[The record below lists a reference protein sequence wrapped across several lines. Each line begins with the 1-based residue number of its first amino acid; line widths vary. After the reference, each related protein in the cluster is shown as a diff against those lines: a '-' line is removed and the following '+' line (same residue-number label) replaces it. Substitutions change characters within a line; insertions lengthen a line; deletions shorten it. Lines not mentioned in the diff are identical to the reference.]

1 MADFAGTMKEAAFA
15 TSPREFDLSYSTTLE
30 EIFDKLNA
38 RRTAFQM
45 PFQIKGGVAGQ
56 RIVFEKEPNLDVTL
70 WLYLS
75 NGTHI
80 RIQPVISEAKAS
92 VGGVRVDKNSAL
104 RKGVKGATIGLATD
118 RGGYIDAVTDAVRK
132 ILSGEP
138 VADYIPPAVPVGAEP
153 PKSWLTT
160 LLLCIFCGG
169 LGIHRF
175 YVGKIGTG
183 ILFLLTA
190 GVFGIGVI
198 VDLIKIATGK
208 FTDKYGNVISLGER
222 DCSIQRR
229 HQKMVEES
237 PSATL
242 DDKLRAQMGEV
253 AVRAAKA
260 ANYESAG
267 TIEFLLDKSKKF
279 YFMEMNTR
287 IQVEH
292 PVTEMVT
299 GLDLIKEQIFIA
311 AGEKL
316 QWKQKDIHITGHAIE
331 CRLNA
336 ENPAKN
342 FMPCPGKIDYLHLP
356 GGNGVRIDS
365 AIYTG
370 YTIPPNYDSM
380 IAKIIVHGKDRQTAI
395 DKMRSALGE
404 VNIDGI
410 TTNLDYQYDIITHP
424 VFQSGNITTSFIE
437 NYFE

>member
-1 MADFAGTMKEAAFA
+1 MNNLTGSMKDVAFA

-30 EIFDKLNA
+30 EIMEKLNA
-38 RRTAFQM
+38 RRAAFQM

-118 RGGYIDAVTDAVRK
+118 RGGYIDAVADAVQK

-208 FTDKYGNVISLGER
+208 FTDKYGNVI
-222 DCSIQRR
+222 
-229 HQKMVEES
+229 V
-237 PSATL
+237 
-242 DDKLRAQMGEV
+242 
-253 AVRAAKA
+253 
-260 ANYESAG
+260 
-267 TIEFLLDKSKKF
+267 
-279 YFMEMNTR
+279 
-287 IQVEH
+287 
-292 PVTEMVT
+292 
-299 GLDLIKEQIFIA
+299 
-311 AGEKL
+311 
-316 QWKQKDIHITGHAIE
+316 KDT
-331 CRLNA
+331 
-336 ENPAKN
+336 
-342 FMPCPGKIDYLHLP
+342 
-356 GGNGVRIDS
+356 
-365 AIYTG
+365 
-370 YTIPPNYDSM
+370 
-380 IAKIIVHGKDRQTAI
+380 
-395 DKMRSALGE
+395 
-404 VNIDGI
+404 
-410 TTNLDYQYDIITHP
+410 
-424 VFQSGNITTSFIE
+424 
-437 NYFE
+437 

>member
-1 MADFAGTMKEAAFA
+1 MDNLTGSIKDAAFA

-30 EIFDKLNA
+30 EIMEKLNA
-38 RRTAFQM
+38 RKAAFQM

-118 RGGYIDAVTDAVRK
+118 RGGYIDAVADAVQK
-132 ILSGEP
+132 ILNGEP

-208 FTDKYGNVISLGER
+208 FTDKYGNVI
-222 DCSIQRR
+222 
-229 HQKMVEES
+229 V
-237 PSATL
+237 
-242 DDKLRAQMGEV
+242 
-253 AVRAAKA
+253 
-260 ANYESAG
+260 
-267 TIEFLLDKSKKF
+267 
-279 YFMEMNTR
+279 
-287 IQVEH
+287 
-292 PVTEMVT
+292 
-299 GLDLIKEQIFIA
+299 
-311 AGEKL
+311 
-316 QWKQKDIHITGHAIE
+316 KDT
-331 CRLNA
+331 
-336 ENPAKN
+336 
-342 FMPCPGKIDYLHLP
+342 
-356 GGNGVRIDS
+356 
-365 AIYTG
+365 
-370 YTIPPNYDSM
+370 
-380 IAKIIVHGKDRQTAI
+380 
-395 DKMRSALGE
+395 
-404 VNIDGI
+404 
-410 TTNLDYQYDIITHP
+410 
-424 VFQSGNITTSFIE
+424 
-437 NYFE
+437 

>member
-1 MADFAGTMKEAAFA
+1 MDNLTGSMKDVAFA

-30 EIFDKLNA
+30 EIMEKLNA
-38 RRTAFQM
+38 RRAAFQM

-118 RGGYIDAVTDAVRK
+118 RGGYIDAVADAVQK

-208 FTDKYGNVISLGER
+208 FTDKYGNVI
-222 DCSIQRR
+222 
-229 HQKMVEES
+229 V
-237 PSATL
+237 
-242 DDKLRAQMGEV
+242 
-253 AVRAAKA
+253 
-260 ANYESAG
+260 
-267 TIEFLLDKSKKF
+267 
-279 YFMEMNTR
+279 
-287 IQVEH
+287 
-292 PVTEMVT
+292 
-299 GLDLIKEQIFIA
+299 
-311 AGEKL
+311 
-316 QWKQKDIHITGHAIE
+316 KDT
-331 CRLNA
+331 
-336 ENPAKN
+336 
-342 FMPCPGKIDYLHLP
+342 
-356 GGNGVRIDS
+356 
-365 AIYTG
+365 
-370 YTIPPNYDSM
+370 
-380 IAKIIVHGKDRQTAI
+380 
-395 DKMRSALGE
+395 
-404 VNIDGI
+404 
-410 TTNLDYQYDIITHP
+410 
-424 VFQSGNITTSFIE
+424 
-437 NYFE
+437 